1 MSERDLLK
9 KNQADRTTDLFP
21 ETLSMDA
28 DEIDVTFMHRSF
40 CLSGLPLRPL
50 YKREDNTLP
59 ATTGR
64 RKELARFHR
73 VGSTCSLSIDSLPVT
88 LPGSGQE
95 IEVGVP
101 WGAKARLLMMW
112 LTSQARS
119 SSCSNSNRW
128 LEIGSIRSWLAEV
141 GVPYHPDSIA
151 GVKEQLIRLS
161 FAIFTMALKKD
172 SLMYFEKDSLFDGAI
187 FEDTD
192 LESYA
197 RGDLLNVR
205 FPVGLRLSEKAFN
218 RFTGKD
224 AIAIPTQ
231 VLSKISNNA
240 MALDFV
246 LYLSYRLPMIPAGN
260 SCLVSW
266 TTLVAQFGNGEAK
279 SKFRQ
284 VFDNSIQLAL
294 RAFVAAKVDLTDE
307 GLVLHHSD
315 PTEWRRMF
323 AVKLPQDAPKLAR
336 ARKPRLANR
345 IVAPPAQTSLDFS

>member
-1 MSERDLLK
+1 MTDK
-9 KNQADRTTDLFP
+9 KTLVSAKTIDLFP
-21 ETLSMDA
+21 ETLPDG
-28 DEIDVTFMHRSF
+28 DEFDVTFMHRSF

-50 YKREDNTLP
+50 YKREDTPPQRGTLP
-59 ATTGR
+59 APVGR
-64 RKELARFHR
+64 RKELSRFHR
-73 VGSTCSLSIDSLPVT
+73 VGSTCSLSIDALPVT
-88 LPGSGQE
+88 LPGTGQE

-119 SSCSNSNRW
+119 PSCENRW

-187 FEDTD
+187 FEGSD

-197 RGDLLNVR
+197 RGDIQDVR
-205 FPVGLRLSEKAFN
+205 FPVGLRLSEKAYN

-224 AIAIPTQ
+224 AIPIPTQ

-240 MALDFV
+240 MALDLV
-246 LYLSYRLPMIPAGN
+246 LYLSYRLPMLSP
-260 SCLVSW
+260 SESSLVSW
-266 TTLVAQFGNGEAK
+266 STLIAQFGNGEAK

-284 VFDNSIQLAL
+284 VFDNSISLAL
-294 RAFVAAKVDLTDE
+294 RAFEAAKVDVTEE

-315 PTEWRRMF
+315 PAEWRRMF
-323 AVKLPQDAPKLAR
+323 AVRLPDGAKSTSNP
-336 ARKPRLANR
+336 RKPRLANR
-345 IVAPPAQTSLDFS
+345 IAPVQTAMDF